1 MSVKEET
8 SSFSDY
14 YNQVQFRRYKIPRS
28 LPRCNAD
35 ISNLNIPARKLFA
48 AFLPH
53 LVLKLSLTSV
63 LSKFT
68 LSRNAHEGEILE
80 FQCRRRGYYHPT
92 AAIIKFFDR
101 EDEKM

>member
-1 MSVKEET
+1 M
-8 SSFSDY
+8 
-14 YNQVQFRRYKIPRS
+14 KIPRS

-35 ISNLNIPARKLFA
+35 VSNLNIPARKLFA

-63 LSKFT
+63 LSKCT

-80 FQCRRRGYYHPT
+80 FQCRRRGDYHPT